1 MCGNIA
7 KQLPV
12 FLEKKNYRPKVMIK
26 YSSVQDVDSSACDT
40 ESEDK
45 RANNRLNP
53 KAKLFRSKSSSP
65 NRQVSNFVSFTFHDI
80 LENDD
85 NLKLISQYSLLEKG
99 K

>member
-1 MCGNIA
+1 
-7 KQLPV
+7 
-12 FLEKKNYRPKVMIK
+12 MIK
-26 YSSVQDVDSSACDT
+26 YFSVQDVDSSACDT